1 MNGIIHRKKKAA
13 AAVLSLGLTFS
24 LCFAPAGVYAADSSA
39 GSVSAAEAAGAFD
52 TADTGGTA
60 EAAGMEGAGTAAES
74 AMGNANRL
82 YSPLTLTGSLL
93 QEEEIFTSANLAE
106 IAGAEVPGISASA
119 EVEADGVT
127 ITLDGIN
134 LLSFLEMCSLAS
146 DAEDSGVV
154 QFFRTGD
161 AEAAASVTLG
171 ELRSGE
177 VQAVFIPDDVRAED
191 GSGPISVILR
201 RGQED
206 TTVYGL
212 RRIITGTADDLSDP
226 HYGFHTR
233 EPLSYMQNTVFT
245 VNFVDKNRY
254 PQADEN
260 AEAFRTITYTMKEIE
275 EMMAE
280 NPDQVFGSYFGIS
293 GNEESKHTMGLGGFS
308 DYFEG
313 LSMSWLL
320 SEKAGLK
327 DGEGFAVFYG
337 RDNDRFGQISDIGY
351 FFPEDGDYS
360 DYYLELSDELS
371 MNNVVP
377 VLAVSKNGYPLLPE
391 HDHDLEGNVDYN
403 IFNQN
408 AKALGFETEI
418 GLVKNVSGP
427 FVAALANLDGV
438 YGGYRNETSGDC
450 IRVDLYVDA
459 SAYEEYEENGT
470 GKTDYSDVPADSW
483 YAEYVGKLT
492 DLGIVNG
499 KRDSLFEPQA
509 RITRAEFVKMI
520 AEASGTEI
528 SPDGGAKAA
537 SRFDDVAA
545 DAWYAPYVAWAAEKG
560 VVQGV
565 TASEFRP
572 QDPVTRQD
580 MAVIICRCADVCGI
594 VLSQDELQIV
604 FSDAEEIS
612 LYAGDAAA
620 RLQRAGIIDGRDDGS
635 FAPKQTATRA
645 EACKITAAF
654 MEQMESEI

>member
-1 MNGIIHRKKKAA
+1 MINGIIHRKKKIA

-39 GSVSAAEAAGAFD
+39 DSASAAGTD
-52 TADTGGTA
+52 GTGN
-60 EAAGMEGAGTAAES
+60 AGTATES
-74 AMGNANRL
+74 TVGNANRL

-93 QEEEIFTSANLAE
+93 QEEEIFSSANLAE
-106 IAGAEVPGISASA
+106 IAGAEVLGIGISA
-119 EVEADGVT
+119 EVESGGETV
-127 ITLDGIN
+127 TLDGIDF
-134 LLSFLEMCSLAS
+134 LPFLEMCSLVS

-154 QFFRTGD
+154 QFFRTGE

-177 VQAVFIPDDVRAED
+177 VQAILIPDDVRAED
-191 GSGPISVILR
+191 GDGPISVILR

-206 TTVYGL
+206 TAVYGL

-233 EPLSYMQNTVFT
+233 EPLSYMQDTVFT

-260 AEAFRTITYTMKEIE
+260 AEAFKTITYTMKEIE

-280 NPDQVFGSYFGIS
+280 NPDQVFGNYFGIS

-337 RDNDRFGQISDIGY
+337 RDNDLFGQVSDIGY
-351 FFPEDGDYS
+351 FFPENGDYS

-371 MNNVVP
+371 VDSVVP

-391 HDHDLEGNVDYN
+391 HNHDLEGNVDYN

-408 AKALGFETEI
+408 ATALGFETEI

-459 SAYEEYEENGT
+459 SAYEESGT
-470 GKTDYSDVPADSW
+470 GETDYSDVPADSW
-483 YAEYVGKLT
+483 YAEYVRKLT

-499 KRDSLFEPQA
+499 KSDSLFEPEA

-520 AEASGTEI
+520 AEASGAEI
-528 SPDGGAKAA
+528 SPDGGAEAA
-537 SRFDDVAA
+537 SQFDDVAA
-545 DAWYAPYVAWAAEKG
+545 DAWYAPYVAWAAEEG
-560 VVQGV
+560 IVQGV
-565 TASEFRP
+565 TSSEFRP

-580 MAVIICRCADVCGI
+580 MAVIICRCADACGI
-594 VLSQDELQIV
+594 VLSQDEPQIV

-612 LYAGDAAA
+612 LYARDAAN

-635 FAPKQTATRA
+635 FAPEQTATRA
-645 EACKITAAF
+645 EACKITAGF